1 MTIRI
6 LKAEPF
12 YPLGKPIQR
21 PVESKKSEP
30 DVQVRPGIWRKA
42 DGKLE
47 TRGYNPPA
55 EPTKPAAAKYHC
67 DTCRDRG
74 EVLVQSHDIC
84 YRERMETCPDCDGE
98 EPPAAALSD
107 GWIEWSGGE
116 CPIPK
121 ARQGEYQ
128 IRFRN
133 GIFGRSESMM
143 ARDWSWRDSS
153 SDYSIVAYRLLPKG
167 GQ

>member
-1 MTIRI
+1 MTRDHLLGWTHAAQFIADNMPDPVRSCPVR
-6 LKAEPF
+6 LVRAPLSGAVAE
-12 YPLGKPIQR
+12 LAR
-21 PVESKKSEP
+21 WM
-30 DVQVRPGIWRKA
+30 DT
-42 DGKLE
+42 D
-47 TRGYNPPA
+47 PA
-55 EPTKPAAAKYHC
+55 KRAQQAVPEPAAA
-67 DTCRDRG
+67 
-74 EVLVQSHDIC
+74 
-84 YRERMETCPDCDGE
+84 
-98 EPPAAALSD
+98 PAAALGD
-107 GWIEWSGGE
+107 GWIEWGGGE

-167 GQ
+167 GAA